1 MKKTFYKYTNKFLI
15 SMQMNTKKQI
25 KNFLNTHKPQV
36 CYKHVFN
43 KFLLN
48 SIRNKEQT
56 KIKKTVSADYG
67 YSKKTLIKTPYKY
80 YV

>member
-1 MKKTFYKYTNKFLI
+1 MKKY
-15 SMQMNTKKQI
+15 I
-25 KNFLNTHKPQV
+25 KSNLFLNTHKPQV

-67 YSKKTLIKTPYKY
+67 YSKISFIFLFALFCFQQQ
-80 YV
+80 VLCLSF

>member
-1 MKKTFYKYTNKFLI
+1 M
-15 SMQMNTKKQI
+15 
-25 KNFLNTHKPQV
+25 FLNTHKPQV

-67 YSKKTLIKTPYKY
+67 YSNKCLVVYKSNTLIIDFSNILKINNG
-80 YV
+80 V

>member
-1 MKKTFYKYTNKFLI
+1 MYIMSQEQLFTYKENYLEFLKH
-15 SMQMNTKKQI
+15 N
-25 KNFLNTHKPQV
+25 LNTHKPQV

-67 YSKKTLIKTPYKY
+67 YSKNIIVQKF
-80 YV
+80 V

>member
-1 MKKTFYKYTNKFLI
+1 MRKAIPLGVVDYETL
-15 SMQMNTKKQI
+15 
-25 KNFLNTHKPQV
+25 KNLNYYLNTHKPQV

-67 YSKKTLIKTPYKY
+67 YSKTIISLIK
-80 YV
+80 V

>member
-1 MKKTFYKYTNKFLI
+1 MIIVENSITKFNIIHKYR
-15 SMQMNTKKQI
+15 
-25 KNFLNTHKPQV
+25 KNYLNTHKPQV
-36 CYKHVFN
+36 CYTHVFN

-67 YSKKTLIKTPYKY
+67 YSKKIIVSLRGRIDLHNYA
-80 YV
+80 